1 MSWKQ
6 PIPVTIEG
14 LSKKEQ
20 SVMQKI
26 LLRCRNETG
35 FATIDGVEI
44 KLERGECIIGR
55 YEFAE
60 EFLLKRKESMRVQR
74 IVDKLVKVNNLM
86 SKRKSLNCTILT
98 VHNYDSLVS
107 IEQTNEPSASNRR
120 AIDEPS
126 MSTNKSDKS
135 DKNVK
140 SDKRE
145 KSIKKELERKWD
157 TPDKLRED
165 TGKIDEIAKY
175 YKVPVPYV
183 VVMVEKAENYAK
195 SHGVIYSDYNATVRS
210 YIRNDIDRG
219 IAPVEKVPSRITD
232 QLDSEY
238 DALFRERGEV
248 LPLNYQKSAQFIKFQ
263 KERLKELGYDS

>member
-6 PIPVTIEG
+6 PIPVTIDG

-20 SVMQKI
+20 SVMQRI

-35 FATIDGVEI
+35 FATIDGAEI

-74 IVDKLVKVNNLM
+74 IVDKLVKVNKLM
-86 SKRKSLNCTILT
+86 SKRKSLNCTIIT
-98 VHNYDSLVS
+98 IHNYDSLVS
-107 IEQTNEPSASNRR
+107 IEQTNEQSPSNHR

-135 DKNVK
+135 DKSVK

-157 TPDKLRED
+157 TADKLRKDPSKVEEIAD
-165 TGKIDEIAKY
+165 FFKVDVPYVMGKIDF
-175 YKVPVPYV
+175 
-183 VVMVEKAENYAK
+183 VEDYAK
-195 SHGVIYSDYNATVRS
+195 SEGKIYYDYNATVRNF
-210 YIRNDIDRG
+210 IRRDIG
-219 IAPVEKVPSRITD
+219 WGNAPVKVKKPSDLILSNIED
-232 QLDSEY
+232 EY
-238 DALFRERGEV
+238 FKLQGGGVD
-248 LPLNYQKSAQFIKFQ
+248 LNYANSEHYKNFV

>member
-1 MSWKQ
+1 VRNAEKNNNYRRS
-6 PIPVTIEG
+6 P
-14 LSKKEQ
+14 S
-20 SVMQKI
+20 
-26 LLRCRNETG
+26 NETAYQRELAVIPANLLEY
-35 FATIDGVEI
+35 FHSLDSSVDNSVDNSVYTNHKSEI
-44 KLERGECIIGR
+44 RNKNTEIRN
-55 YEFAE
+55 
-60 EFLLKRKESMRVQR
+60 KE
-74 IVDKLVKVNNLM
+74 
-86 SKRKSLNCTILT
+86 
-98 VHNYDSLVS
+98 
-107 IEQTNEPSASNRR
+107 
-120 AIDEPS
+120 
-126 MSTNKSDKS
+126 
-135 DKNVK
+135 
-140 SDKRE
+140 
-145 KSIKKELERKWD
+145 ERKWD